1 MKNITRKSSSK
12 SMVERANMLSF
23 NYDLESRFLE
33 FDKWLDEYLKVIDK
47 YGIISQEAH
56 KFFKQMPPRKKMH
69 FS

>member
-1 MKNITRKSSSK
+1 MI
-12 SMVERANMLSF
+12 EPANMLSF

-33 FDKWLDEYLKVIDK
+33 FDKWLDEYIKVIDK

-56 KFFKQMPPRKKMH
+56 KFFKQMPPRREMQ